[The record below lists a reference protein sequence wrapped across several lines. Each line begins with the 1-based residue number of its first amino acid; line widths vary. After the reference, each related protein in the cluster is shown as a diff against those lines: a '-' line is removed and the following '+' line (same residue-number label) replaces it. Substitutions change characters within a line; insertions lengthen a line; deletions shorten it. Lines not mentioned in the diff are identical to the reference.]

1 MDNFIFDGASRVIF
15 GKGAENGLAGE
26 IKRLN
31 GKKVFLHYGMGSI
44 KLSGLYD
51 KVIKLLKDG
60 GLDVVEQ
67 GGVKPNPVVSHV
79 REGIKICRDAK
90 ADFILAVG
98 GGSVIDSAKA
108 IAVGV
113 PYSGDVWDF
122 AESKVAPKTALPIGV
137 ILTIPAAGSETSR
150 YSVVTNEDGMW
161 KRDVVNENLELI
173 RPKFAILNPE
183 LTLKLPPFETACGTV
198 DILAHVMER
207 YFSRTINVDL
217 SDKLCEAVMKSVIKN
232 GPIAVKEPG
241 NYDARAEIMWA
252 GSIAHNDL
260 IGMGRSGD
268 WVSHRIGVELSALY
282 DIAHG
287 ASLSIAFPAWMKFM
301 YKLYPVIFAKFA
313 VNVWNIDNN
322 FDSVENTAL
331 EGIKRLESFYKEIG
345 MPISLTE
352 AKIPLDK
359 FEVLAE
365 KCDKIGNI
373 KKIDKKDVIEILN
386 LAI

>member
-1 MDNFIFDGASRVIF
+1 VDNFIFDGASRVTF
-15 GKGAENGLAGE
+15 GKGAENSLADD
-26 IKRLN
+26 IKRF
-31 GKKVFLHYGMGSI
+31 GGTKVFLHYGMGSI
-44 KLSGLYD
+44 KKSGLYE

-60 GLDVVEQ
+60 GIDFVEQ
-67 GGVKPNPVVSHV
+67 GGVKPNPVISHV
-79 REGIKICRDAK
+79 REGIKICRDSK

-108 IAVGV
+108 VAVGV

-122 AESKVAPKTALPIGV
+122 AECKVAPKAAIPIGV

-183 LTLKLPPFETACGTV
+183 LTLTLPPYETACGAV

-207 YFSRTINVDL
+207 YFSRSKNVDL

-232 GPIAVKEPG
+232 SPLAIKEPG
-241 NYDARAEIMWA
+241 NYEARAEIMWA
-252 GSIAHNDL
+252 GSVAHNDL

-287 ASLSIAFPAWMKFM
+287 ASLSIALPAWMKYM

-313 VNVWNIDNN
+313 VNVWNIEND

-331 EGIKRLESFYKEIG
+331 QGIRRLESFYKEIG
-345 MPISLTE
+345 MPISLTD
-352 AKIPLDK
+352 AKLPLDR
-359 FEVLAE
+359 FEEIAE

-373 KKIDKKDVIEILN
+373 KKIDKNDVLEILK

>member
-1 MDNFIFDGASRVIF
+1 MDNFVFDGASRVIF
-15 GKGAENGLAGE
+15 GKGAENSLADD
-26 IKRLN
+26 IKRFG

-44 KLSGLYD
+44 KKSGLYD

-60 GLDVVEQ
+60 GLGIVEQ
-67 GGVKPNPVVSHV
+67 GGVKPNPVLSHV
-79 REGIKICRDAK
+79 REGIKICREAK

-122 AESKVAPKTALPIGV
+122 AECKAAPQAAIPIGV

-150 YSVVTNEDGMW
+150 YTVITNEDGMW

-183 LTLKLPPFETACGTV
+183 LTLTLPPFETACGAV

-207 YFSRTINVDL
+207 YFSRTKNVDL

-232 GPIAVKEPG
+232 GPIVVKEPG

-252 GSIAHNDL
+252 GSVAHNDL
-260 IGMGRSGD
+260 IGMGRGWD
-268 WVSHRIGVELSALY
+268 FVSHRIGMELSAMY

-287 ASLSIAFPAWMKFM
+287 ATLTIALPAWMKYM

-313 VNVWNIDNN
+313 VNVLNIDND
-322 FDSVENTAL
+322 FDSMENTAL
-331 EGIKRLESFYKEIG
+331 EGIKRLESFYKELG
-345 MPISLTE
+345 MPIRLAE

-359 FEVLAE
+359 FDELAE

-373 KKIDKKDVIEILN
+373 KKIDKNDVLEILK

>member
-1 MDNFIFDGASRVIF
+1 MDNFVFDGASRVIF

-26 IKRLN
+26 IKRFG
-31 GKKVFLHYGMGSI
+31 GKKVFLHYGMGSV
-44 KLSGLYD
+44 KKSGLYD

-60 GLDVVEQ
+60 GLDIVEQ
-67 GGVKPNPVVSHV
+67 GGVKPNPVLSHV

-90 ADFILAVG
+90 ADFVLAVG

-113 PYSGDVWDF
+113 PYDGDVWDF
-122 AESKVAPKTALPIGV
+122 AESKVAPKTAIPIGV

-150 YSVVTNEDGMW
+150 YSVITNEDGMW
-161 KRDVVNENLELI
+161 KRDLVNENLELI

-183 LTLKLPPFETACGTV
+183 LTLTLPPFETACGAV

-207 YFSRTINVDL
+207 YFSRTKNVDL
-217 SDKLCEAVMKSVIKN
+217 SDKLCEAVMKSVIKS
-232 GPIAVKEPG
+232 GPIVVKEPG

-252 GSIAHNDL
+252 GSVAHNDL
-260 IGMGRSGD
+260 IGMGRGWD
-268 WVSHRIGVELSALY
+268 FVSHRIGVELSAMY

-287 ASLSIAFPAWMKFM
+287 ASLSIAFPAWMKYM

-313 VNVWNIDNN
+313 VNVWNVDTD
-322 FDSVENTAL
+322 FDSLENLAL
-331 EGIKRLESFYKEIG
+331 EGIKRLEDFYKEIN
-345 MPISLTE
+345 MPVRLSNVN
-352 AKIPLDK
+352 IPADK
-359 FEVLAE
+359 FDEIAE

-373 KKIDKKDVIEILN
+373 KKTDKKDILEILK
-386 LAI
+386 LAL

>member
-1 MDNFIFDGASRVIF
+1 MDNFVFDGASRVIF
-15 GKGAENGLAGE
+15 GKGAENSLAGE
-26 IKRLN
+26 IKRFG

-44 KLSGLYD
+44 KKSGLYD

-60 GLDVVEQ
+60 GLEIVEQ
-67 GGVKPNPVVSHV
+67 GGVKPNPVLSHV

-122 AESKVAPKTALPIGV
+122 AECKAAPKTAIPIGV

-183 LTLKLPPFETACGTV
+183 LTLTLPPFETACGVV

-207 YFSRTINVDL
+207 YFSRTKNVDL

-232 GPIAVKEPG
+232 GPVVVKEPG

-260 IGMGRSGD
+260 IGMGRGWD
-268 WVSHRIGVELSALY
+268 FVSHRVGMELSAMY

-287 ASLSIAFPAWMKFM
+287 ASLSIAFPAWMKYM

-313 VNVWNIDNN
+313 VNVWNIDND
-322 FDSVENTAL
+322 FDSMENTAL
-331 EGIKRLESFYKEIG
+331 EGIKRLESFYKELG

-359 FEVLAE
+359 FDELAE

-373 KKIDKKDVIEILN
+373 KKIDKNDVLEILK

>member
-1 MDNFIFDGASRVIF
+1 MDNFVFDGASRVIF

-26 IKRLN
+26 IKRFS

-44 KLSGLYD
+44 KKSGLYD

-60 GLDVVEQ
+60 GLEIVEQ
-67 GGVKPNPVVSHV
+67 GGVKPNPVLSHV

-122 AESKVAPKTALPIGV
+122 AESKVAPKTAIPIGV
-137 ILTIPAAGSETSR
+137 ILTIPASGSETSR

-183 LTLKLPPFETACGTV
+183 LTLTLPPFETACGAV

-207 YFSRTINVDL
+207 YFSRTKNVDL

-232 GPIAVKEPG
+232 GPIVVKEPG
-241 NYDARAEIMWA
+241 NYNARAEIMWA
-252 GSIAHNDL
+252 GSTAHNDL
-260 IGMGRSGD
+260 IGMGRGWD
-268 WVSHRIGVELSALY
+268 FVSHRIGVELSAMY

-287 ASLSIAFPAWMKFM
+287 ASLSIAFPAWMKYM

-313 VNVWNIDNN
+313 VNVWNIDND

-359 FEVLAE
+359 FEELAE

-373 KKIDKKDVIEILN
+373 KKIDKNDVLEILN